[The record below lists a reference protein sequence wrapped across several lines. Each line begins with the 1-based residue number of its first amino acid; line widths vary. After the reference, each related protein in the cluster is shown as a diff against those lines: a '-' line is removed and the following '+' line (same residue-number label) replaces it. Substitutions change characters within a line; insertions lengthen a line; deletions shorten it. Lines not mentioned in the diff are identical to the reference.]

1 MYVSVNWVSI
11 GSGNGLSPVWQEAI
25 TWTKAGLLSSEP
37 LRINFSEIGIE
48 LQNFSF
54 MKMHF
59 KMSSVEW
66 QPFRLLGRDELKCL
80 AYYKVGFTVNS
91 LI

>member
-1 MYVSVNWVSI
+1 MLVKGTTDDVIQNDRVSAYVCVRNWVRL

-48 LQNFSF
+48 L
-54 MKMHF
+54 
-59 KMSSVEW
+59 
-66 QPFRLLGRDELKCL
+66 
-80 AYYKVGFTVNS
+80 
-91 LI
+91 